1 MVAREMISLPS
12 GVSSASELEPLLI
25 IASLSPD
32 GPRTPFSPVHQAI
45 KSGSS
50 ISSLLSS
57 SPPFDLNQRDFLG
70 RTPLIHASRINNFP
84 AVQLLLRAGAGAG
97 AKLIDA
103 RDSLGQTALLAA
115 LVGGHIRIALALLN
129 AGCAVRVANDVGR
142 TPLHAIFRTWDSWN
156 PHPDSAEVLARLV
169 QGGDVCARSSYGYT
183 PLHYLVWRAR
193 TPVPLVTSVLR
204 MVLDAGADVD
214 TKDKALGAPAVLYA
228 VRARS
233 SAVLRILLERG
244 ARLTFVD
251 QSGANILGEL
261 ATSADLEGLK
271 IIEDARM
278 SGVNVF
284 LADAKQ
290 HTPLGKWRKRVRL
303 RKLEDTTISIREE
316 TAAFELLVRDIR
328 DRQLQEDIDHLGE
341 ILRGIETT
349 NLSQA
354 HKSLSQLIQKK
365 TEITLIQDIETLRA
379 LRIQLKEG
387 MWEAARETVHEIVE
401 ICRDRSKRS
410 PWAEDQY
417 HWRELQVSEW
427 VDTAGTGGTT

>member
-1 MVAREMISLPS
+1 
-12 GVSSASELEPLLI
+12 
-25 IASLSPD
+25 
-32 GPRTPFSPVHQAI
+32 
-45 KSGSS
+45 
-50 ISSLLSS
+50 
-57 SPPFDLNQRDFLG
+57 
-70 RTPLIHASRINNFP
+70 
-84 AVQLLLRAGAGAG
+84 
-97 AKLIDA
+97 
-103 RDSLGQTALLAA
+103 
-115 LVGGHIRIALALLN
+115 
-129 AGCAVRVANDVGR
+129 
-142 TPLHAIFRTWDSWN
+142 
-156 PHPDSAEVLARLV
+156 
-169 QGGDVCARSSYGYT
+169 
-183 PLHYLVWRAR
+183 
-193 TPVPLVTSVLR
+193 
-204 MVLDAGADVD
+204 MVLNAGADVD

-290 HTPLGKWRKRVRL
+290 HTPLGKWRERVRL

-328 DRQLQEDIDHLGE
+328 DRQLQEDVDRLGE
-341 ILRGIETT
+341 ILRGTETT

-354 HKSLSQLIQKK
+354 NNSLSQLIQKK
-365 TEITLIQDIETLRA
+365 TDIRLVQDIETLRA

-387 MWEAARETVHEIVE
+387 MWEAARETVQEVVE

-427 VDTAGTGGTT
+427 VDTAGAGGNT

>member
-1 MVAREMISLPS
+1 MISLSS
-12 GVSSASELEPLLI
+12 GVSSPSELKPLLI

-32 GPRTPFSPVHQAI
+32 GPRTPFSLLHQAI
-45 KSGSS
+45 QSGSS
-50 ISSLLSS
+50 LSSLLSS
-57 SPPFDLNQRDFLG
+57 SPPPDLNQRDFLG
-70 RTPLIHASRINNFP
+70 RTPLIYASRINNLP
-84 AVQLLLRAGAGAG
+84 AVQLLLRAGAGA
-97 AKLIDA
+97 KLINA

-115 LVGGHIRIALALLN
+115 LGGGHIRIALALLN
-129 AGCAVRVANDVGR
+129 AGCAVRVANEVGR

-156 PHPDSAEVLARLV
+156 PHPDAAEVLARLV

-193 TPVPLVTSVLR
+193 APVPLATTVLR

-278 SGVNVF
+278 LGVNVF

-290 HTPLGKWRKRVRL
+290 HTPLGKWRERVRL

-328 DRQLQEDIDHLGE
+328 DRQLQEDVDRLGE
-341 ILRGIETT
+341 ILRGTETT

-354 HKSLSQLIQKK
+354 NNSLS
-365 TEITLIQDIETLRA
+365 
-379 LRIQLKEG
+379 
-387 MWEAARETVHEIVE
+387 
-401 ICRDRSKRS
+401 
-410 PWAEDQY
+410 
-417 HWRELQVSEW
+417 
-427 VDTAGTGGTT
+427 